1 MINAD
6 SEKRRKTLIRV
17 HLSTAPEAKWSLV
30 NRIKYHTQCRVLVQ
44 GTCTVVYS
52 KYQFSIIDH
61 NPNPKLK
68 MRALMSRNP
77 IGCQDHHL
85 IFC

>member
-30 NRIKYHTQCRVLVQ
+30 LVCMDPINRHPHFVIMYDRLFRRVYRA
-44 GTCTVVYS
+44 TCTVVDDYV
-52 KYQFSIIDH
+52 KT
-61 NPNPKLK
+61 
-68 MRALMSRNP
+68 
-77 IGCQDHHL
+77 CQ
-85 IFC
+85 

>member
-30 NRIKYHTQCRVLVQ
+30 LGLYGRIYTTGNSVEYAYPIFKYETA
-44 GTCTVVYS
+44 
-52 KYQFSIIDH
+52 
-61 NPNPKLK
+61 LK
-68 MRALMSRNP
+68 RSYRDLSNGVFKM
-77 IGCQDHHL
+77 
-85 IFC
+85 

>member
-30 NRIKYHTQCRVLVQ
+30 PWYVHASSHKPDLLVPVPFGAFCLVFGTTVQVPIPATVASTEYVVGVRRV
-44 GTCTVVYS
+44 
-52 KYQFSIIDH
+52 
-61 NPNPKLK
+61 P
-68 MRALMSRNP
+68 A
-77 IGCQDHHL
+77 
-85 IFC
+85 